1 LWSNSVKID
10 EIDPV
15 LYSEEEIA
23 WLLENLG
30 KPPAVAFRD
39 ALPKGVNV
47 RQVRP
52 LMEKLQELEQLKEHE
67 GQNWIG
73 FEEVKDALRAYQR
86 EDAKWLNDTKRRR
99 NAPRFPSLYSY
110 DSKGRPHLG
119 GPGSDSGRV
128 RTYFAADGS
137 RVNFAKPLLL
147 DWQPEWSAPVKG
159 EETIEIGL
167 VNNSEFNR
175 WECFCGHTEQYKAGS
190 RSSENAAR
198 ARMSKHLRKA
208 TEEVDKH
215 REVHT
220 NIFGQA
226 SL

>member
-1 LWSNSVKID
+1 VKID

-99 NAPRFPSLYSY
+99 N
-110 DSKGRPHLG
+110 
-119 GPGSDSGRV
+119 
-128 RTYFAADGS
+128 S
-137 RVNFAKPLLL
+137 RVFTAMTPKVVPIWVVLGATAAVFGLIL
-147 DWQPEWSAPVKG
+147 RLMAPG
-159 EETIEIGL
+159 
-167 VNNSEFNR
+167 
-175 WECFCGHTEQYKAGS
+175 
-190 RSSENAAR
+190 
-198 ARMSKHLRKA
+198 
-208 TEEVDKH
+208 
-215 REVHT
+215 
-220 NIFGQA
+220 
-226 SL
+226 